1 MANRSPVDVVDFI
14 MVMPNKNNTMSS
26 GRIQIWGYSTSGK
39 VVFPAFSRRNGVMLS
54 LFSVLMMAIGC
65 DNSAQDR
72 ISRIEQRKTVSKERK
87 DALKDAFSYLPQLIR
102 LNRTA
107 ALKEIRQQLNTWAG
121 SVEDPKEWKSSEL
134 LFSISPALRSID
146 FAQRLDKLEF
156 GEPECEYLLQCQ
168 ILSNVSK
175 WVLDLPYRDPLFAKW
190 LESKKGQLEQ
200 ENFQR
205 LETTLKLFDWT
216 IANVGLIGSPK
227 DVEQLV
233 TNPVSASSDQ
243 APAFRQLPWQ
253 TLMFASGDRWERA
266 RLFTQL
272 LFAQGIDSCVLALPS
287 LSGATED
294 SALRL
299 WCVGVPIQGEIYL
312 FEPQWGLPIPS
323 QENSGVAT
331 LREARTNAN
340 VLRRG
345 KVPGLFE
352 YPVEQK
358 DLEQLVALVDSDPFA
373 VGKTMAT
380 VQRSLVGANR
390 IRLSTDVDAFQ
401 EVLQASAENLQVK
414 LWNAPWLSYV
424 YNKSV
429 RERLNENS
437 PFSARY
443 MERYGALVTDTP
455 ISRARML
462 HFKGKFD
469 SSIEEVG
476 ALRSYMD
483 YRVDEQTLR
492 EMMVSKDVQK
502 DLGLVRGEFEPLE
515 VYNAR
520 LGVAQTYFRRSKFD
534 VGMYLAMANMDLGKP
549 KTAINWLT
557 ERTLQ
562 IKGSEYWH
570 SHAYYLLGRMY
581 EQVEDY
587 VAAEEAYKFEASAQ
601 AAGNRIRLRKLR
613 QEFANAFEGA
623 Q

>member
-14 MVMPNKNNTMSS
+14 MVIPNKNNTMSS
-26 GRIQIWGYSTSGK
+26 GQNQFRGYSTSGN
-39 VVFPAFSRRNGVMLS
+39 VVFPAFSGRHGVMLS
-54 LFSVLMMAIGC
+54 LFCVLITAIGC

-72 ISRIEQRKTVSKERK
+72 ISKIEQRKTVSKERK

-121 SVEDPKEWKSSEL
+121 SVEDPKGWKSSEL

-190 LESKKGQLEQ
+190 LESQKGQLEQ

-205 LETTLKLFDWT
+205 LETSLKLFDWT
-216 IANVGLIGSPK
+216 MANVGLLGSPK

-233 TNPVSASSDQ
+233 TNPVSAGSDQ
-243 APAFRQLPWQ
+243 APVFRQLPWQ

-272 LFAQGIDSCVLALPS
+272 LFSQGIDSCVLALPS

-358 DLEQLVALVDSDPFA
+358 DLEQLVALVDFDPFA

-380 VQRSLVGANR
+380 VQQSLVGANR

-502 DLGLVRGEFEPLE
+502 ELGLVRGEFEPLE

-520 LGVAQTYFRRSKFD
+520 LGLAQTYFRRSKFD

-613 QEFANAFEGA
+613 QEFASAFEGA

>member
-1 MANRSPVDVVDFI
+1 
-14 MVMPNKNNTMSS
+14 MVMPNENNTMHLGEKWFSS
-26 GRIQIWGYSTSGK
+26 HSKSG
-39 VVFPAFSRRNGVMLS
+39 VGFFGTLDQRAAAILPL
-54 LFSVLMMAIGC
+54 LCVLMGLIGC
-65 DNSAQDR
+65 DNGAQDR
-72 ISRIEQRKTVSKERK
+72 ISAIEQRKTVSKERK
-87 DALKDAFSYLPQLIR
+87 DALQDAFSYLPQLIR

-121 SVEDPKEWKSSEL
+121 SVEAPKEWKSSEL

-168 ILSNVSK
+168 ILSGVSK
-175 WVLDLPYRDPLFAKW
+175 WVLDLPYRDPLFSKW
-190 LESKKGQLEQ
+190 LESQKGQLEP
-200 ENFQR
+200 ENWQR
-205 LETTLKLFDWT
+205 LETSMKLFDWT
-216 IANVGLIGSPK
+216 MANVGLIGSPK
-227 DVEQLV
+227 DVEQLI
-233 TNPVSASSDQ
+233 TNPVSANSDQ
-243 APAFRQLPWQ
+243 SPVFRQLPWQ

-272 LFAQGIDSCVLALPS
+272 LFSQGIDSCVLALPS

-299 WCVGVPIQGEIYL
+299 WCVGIPIQGEIYL

-331 LREARTNAN
+331 LREARANAN

-358 DLEQLVALVDSDPFA
+358 DLEQLVALVDCDPFS
-373 VGKTMAT
+373 VGKTMST
-380 VQRSLVGANR
+380 VQKSLIGNNR

-401 EVLQASAENLQVK
+401 EVLQSSAENLQVK

-424 YNKSV
+424 YNRSV
-429 RERLNENS
+429 RERLTENS
-437 PFSARY
+437 PFSAGY

-469 SSIEEVG
+469 SSVEEVG

-492 EMMVSKDVQK
+492 EMMVNKDVQK
-502 DLGLVRGEFEPLE
+502 ELGLVRGEFEPLE
-515 VYNAR
+515 VYDAR
-520 LGVAQTYFRRSKFD
+520 LGLAQTYFRRSKFD

-549 KTAINWLT
+549 KTSINWLK

-562 IKGSEYWH
+562 LKGSEYWH
-570 SHAYYLLGRMY
+570 SHANYLLGRMY

-587 VAAEEAYKFEASAQ
+587 AAAEEAYKFEASAQ

-613 QEFANAFEGA
+613 QEFASAFEGS
-623 Q
+623 

>member
-1 MANRSPVDVVDFI
+1 MHLGDKLIKGHKQSKDKNRHIRFKNAVATILGVA
-14 MVMPNKNNTMSS
+14 VMI
-26 GRIQIWGYSTSGK
+26 GIC
-39 VVFPAFSRRNGVMLS
+39 
-54 LFSVLMMAIGC
+54 GC
-65 DNSAQDR
+65 DNNAQDR
-72 ISRIEQRKTVSKERK
+72 ISAIEQRKTVSKERK
-87 DALKDAFSYLPQLIR
+87 DALRDAFAYLPQLIR

-121 SVEDPKEWKSSEL
+121 SVEAPANWKSSEL
-134 LFSISPALRSID
+134 LFSISPALRGID

-156 GEPECEYLLQCQ
+156 GEPECEFLLQCQ
-168 ILSNVSK
+168 ILSGVSK
-175 WVLDLPYRDPLFAKW
+175 WVLDLPYRDPLFTKW
-190 LESKKGQLEQ
+190 LEAKKGELEP
-200 ENFQR
+200 ESWQR

-216 IANVGLIGSPK
+216 MVNVGLNGNPK

-233 TNPVSASSDQ
+233 TNPVSVNSDQ
-243 APAFRQLPWQ
+243 SPVYRQLPWQ

-272 LFAQGIDSCVLALPS
+272 LFSQGIDSCVLALPS

-323 QENSGVAT
+323 QESSGVAT
-331 LREARTNAN
+331 LREARSNPN

-358 DLEQLVALVDSDPFA
+358 DLEQLVALVDCDPFS
-373 VGKTMAT
+373 VGKSMAT
-380 VQRSLVGANR
+380 VQQSLIGDNR
-390 IRLSTDVDAFQ
+390 IRLSIDVDAFQ
-401 EVLQASAENLQVK
+401 ETLQAAAENLQVK

-437 PFSARY
+437 PFSAGY
-443 MERYGALVTDTP
+443 MERFGALVTDTP

-469 SSIEEVG
+469 SSVEEVG

-502 DLGLVRGEFEPLE
+502 DLGLVRGEFEPME
-515 VYNAR
+515 VYGQR
-520 LGVAQTYFRRSKFD
+520 LMLAQTYFRRSKFD

-549 KTAINWLT
+549 KTAINWLK

-562 IKGSEYWH
+562 LKGSEYWH
-570 SHAYYLLGRMY
+570 SHANYLLGRMY

-587 VAAEEAYKFEASAQ
+587 PAAEEAYKFEGAAQ

-613 QEFANAFEGA
+613 QEYASAFEGS
-623 Q
+623 

>member
-1 MANRSPVDVVDFI
+1 
-14 MVMPNKNNTMSS
+14 MSS

-39 VVFPAFSRRNGVMLS
+39 VVFPALSRRNGVMLS

-72 ISRIEQRKTVSKERK
+72 ISKIEQRKTVSKERK

-216 IANVGLIGSPK
+216 MANVGLIGSPK

-243 APAFRQLPWQ
+243 APVFRQLPWQ

-272 LFAQGIDSCVLALPS
+272 LFSQGIDSCVLALPS

-358 DLEQLVALVDSDPFA
+358 DLEQLVALVDFDPFA

-390 IRLSTDVDAFQ
+390 IRLSTDVDTFQ

-570 SHAYYLLGRMY
+570 SHAYYLLGRMH

-613 QEFANAFEGA
+613 QEFASAFEGA

>member
-1 MANRSPVDVVDFI
+1 MHLGDKLIKGHKQSRARNRDIRFRNAVTTTLGVA
-14 MVMPNKNNTMSS
+14 VMI
-26 GRIQIWGYSTSGK
+26 GIC
-39 VVFPAFSRRNGVMLS
+39 
-54 LFSVLMMAIGC
+54 GC

-72 ISRIEQRKTVSKERK
+72 ISAIEQRKTVSKERK
-87 DALKDAFSYLPQLIR
+87 DALRDAFAYLPQLIR

-121 SVEDPKEWKSSEL
+121 SVEAPANWKSSEL
-134 LFSISPALRSID
+134 LFSISPALRGID

-168 ILSNVSK
+168 ILSGVSK
-175 WVLDLPYRDPLFAKW
+175 WVLDLPYRDPLFTKW
-190 LESKKGQLEQ
+190 LEAKKGELEP
-200 ENFQR
+200 ESWQR

-216 IANVGLIGSPK
+216 MVNVGLNGNPK

-233 TNPVSASSDQ
+233 TNPVSFNSDQ
-243 APAFRQLPWQ
+243 SPVYRQLPWQ

-272 LFAQGIDSCVLALPS
+272 LFSQGIDSCVLALPS

-323 QENSGVAT
+323 QETSGVAT
-331 LREARTNAN
+331 LREARSNPN

-358 DLEQLVALVDSDPFA
+358 DLEQLVALVDCDPFS
-373 VGKTMAT
+373 VGKSMAT
-380 VQRSLVGANR
+380 VQQSLIGDNR
-390 IRLSTDVDAFQ
+390 IRLSIDVDAFQ
-401 EVLQASAENLQVK
+401 ETLQASTENLQVK

-429 RERLNENS
+429 RERLTENS
-437 PFSARY
+437 PFSVGY
-443 MERYGALVTDTP
+443 MERFGALVTDTP

-469 SSIEEVG
+469 SSVEEVG

-515 VYNAR
+515 VFDQR
-520 LGVAQTYFRRSKFD
+520 LLLAQTYFRRSKFD
-534 VGMYLAMANMDLGKP
+534 VGIYLAMANMDLGKP
-549 KTAINWLT
+549 KTAINWLK

-562 IKGSEYWH
+562 LKGSEYWH
-570 SHAYYLLGRMY
+570 SHANYLLGRMY

-587 VAAEEAYKFEASAQ
+587 PAAEEAYKFEGAAQ

-613 QEFANAFEGA
+613 QEYASAFEGS
-623 Q
+623 

>member
-1 MANRSPVDVVDFI
+1 MHLGDKLIKGHKQSRARNRDIRFRNAVTTTLGVA
-14 MVMPNKNNTMSS
+14 VMI
-26 GRIQIWGYSTSGK
+26 GIC
-39 VVFPAFSRRNGVMLS
+39 
-54 LFSVLMMAIGC
+54 GC

-72 ISRIEQRKTVSKERK
+72 ISAIEQRKTVSKERK
-87 DALKDAFSYLPQLIR
+87 DALRDAFAYLPQLIR

-121 SVEDPKEWKSSEL
+121 SVEAPANWKSSEL
-134 LFSISPALRSID
+134 LFSISPALRGID

-168 ILSNVSK
+168 ILSGVSK
-175 WVLDLPYRDPLFAKW
+175 WVLDLPYRDPLFTKW
-190 LESKKGQLEQ
+190 LEAKKGELEP
-200 ENFQR
+200 ESWQR

-216 IANVGLIGSPK
+216 MVNVGLNGNPK

-233 TNPVSASSDQ
+233 TNPVSFNSDQ
-243 APAFRQLPWQ
+243 SPVYRQLPWQ

-272 LFAQGIDSCVLALPS
+272 LFSQGIDSCVLALPS

-323 QENSGVAT
+323 QETSGVAT
-331 LREARTNAN
+331 LREARSNPN

-358 DLEQLVALVDSDPFA
+358 DLEQLVALVDCDPFS
-373 VGKTMAT
+373 VGKSMAT
-380 VQRSLVGANR
+380 VQQSLIGDNR
-390 IRLSTDVDAFQ
+390 IRLSIDVDAFQ
-401 EVLQASAENLQVK
+401 ETLQASTENLQVK

-429 RERLNENS
+429 RERLTENS
-437 PFSARY
+437 PFSVGY
-443 MERYGALVTDTP
+443 MERFGALVTDTP

-469 SSIEEVG
+469 SSVEEVG

-515 VYNAR
+515 VFDQR
-520 LGVAQTYFRRSKFD
+520 LLLAQTYFRRSKFD

-549 KTAINWLT
+549 KTAINWLK

-562 IKGSEYWH
+562 LKGSEYWH
-570 SHAYYLLGRMY
+570 SHANYLLGRMY

-587 VAAEEAYKFEASAQ
+587 PAAEEAYKFEGAAQ

-613 QEFANAFEGA
+613 QEYASAFEGS
-623 Q
+623 

>member
-1 MANRSPVDVVDFI
+1 
-14 MVMPNKNNTMSS
+14 MVMPNENNTMHLGEKWFISH
-26 GRIQIWGYSTSGK
+26 STIEGGD
-39 VVFPAFSRRNGVMLS
+39 FGAFGHRTVMILP
-54 LFSVLMMAIGC
+54 LICLLMGLIGC

-72 ISRIEQRKTVSKERK
+72 ISAIEQRKTVSKERK
-87 DALKDAFSYLPQLIR
+87 DALRDAFSYLPQLIR

-121 SVEDPKEWKSSEL
+121 SVEAPKEWKSSEL

-156 GEPECEYLLQCQ
+156 GEPECEFLLQCQ
-168 ILSNVSK
+168 ILSGVSK
-175 WVLDLPYRDPLFAKW
+175 WVLDLPYRDPLFSKW
-190 LESKKGQLEQ
+190 LESQKGQLEP
-200 ENFQR
+200 ENWQR
-205 LETTLKLFDWT
+205 LETSLKLFDWT
-216 IANVGLIGSPK
+216 MANVGLIGNPK
-227 DVEQLV
+227 DVEQLIN
-233 TNPVSASSDQ
+233 NPVSASSDQ
-243 APAFRQLPWQ
+243 SPVFRQLPWQ

-272 LFAQGIDSCVLALPS
+272 LFSQGIDSCVLALPS

-323 QENSGVAT
+323 QETSGVAT
-331 LREARTNAN
+331 LREARANAN

-358 DLEQLVALVDSDPFA
+358 DLEQLVALVDCDPFSI
-373 VGKTMAT
+373 GKTMAT
-380 VQRSLVGANR
+380 VQQSLIGTNR

-401 EVLQASAENLQVK
+401 AVLQSSAENLQVK

-429 RERLNENS
+429 RERLTENS
-437 PFSARY
+437 PFSAGY

-469 SSIEEVG
+469 SSVEEVG

-492 EMMVSKDVQK
+492 EMMVNKDVQK

-515 VYNAR
+515 VYDAR
-520 LGVAQTYFRRSKFD
+520 LVLAQTYFRRSKFD
-534 VGMYLAMANMDLGKP
+534 VGIYLAMANMDLGKP
-549 KTAINWLT
+549 KTAINWLK

-562 IKGSEYWH
+562 LKGSEYWH
-570 SHAYYLLGRMY
+570 SHANYLLGRMY

-587 VAAEEAYKFEASAQ
+587 AAAEEAYKFESSAQ
-601 AAGNRIRLRKLR
+601 AAGNRIRIRKLR
-613 QEFANAFEGA
+613 QEFASAFEGS
-623 Q
+623 

>member
-14 MVMPNKNNTMSS
+14 MVMPNKNNIMPS
-26 GRIQIWGYSTSGK
+26 GQNRFCGHSTGGK
-39 VVFPAFSRRNGVMLS
+39 VISSAFRRGEGVMLS
-54 LFSVLMMAIGC
+54 LFCVLITVIGC

-72 ISRIEQRKTVSKERK
+72 IARIEQRKTVSKERK

-216 IANVGLIGSPK
+216 MANVGLIGSPK

-243 APAFRQLPWQ
+243 APVFRQLPWQ

-272 LFAQGIDSCVLALPS
+272 LFSQGIDSCVLALPS

-323 QENSGVAT
+323 QENSGIAT

-358 DLEQLVALVDSDPFA
+358 DLEQLVALVDFDPFA

-502 DLGLVRGEFEPLE
+502 ELGLVRGEFEPLE

-520 LGVAQTYFRRSKFD
+520 LGLAQTYFRRSKFD